1 MTSFRCH
8 LFEILTVFT
17 VFGAFRQADAGDFML
32 VAAYHNNSIFAGSMS
47 KHLTDLYSLPLQ
59 GIQGPIALDFDA
71 SENMLYW
78 TEYDANTGRGKLVK
92 AHLNGSNHMTLLTD
106 IRVAFGLALDIE
118 GGRVY
123 WTDNTL
129 GQIGRIP
136 MDGSGSKQIIISG
149 LGRPRGII
157 TDHDRGEIYWTDVGD
172 DSIGPRIEKANLDG
186 TNRVTLINDNIV
198 WPQAVILDNAAVN
211 LYWCD
216 GELNTI
222 ERTNLL
228 GNNREVLINLTIY
241 APIHPFDLALYNDYM
256 YWSDVF
262 KESLI
267 RVHLNGRGEQ
277 IFGSQRFAEIRRIHI
292 QTEPNYC
299 DSSPCLNG
307 GTCEDVVNGFVC
319 HCVSGFSGVRCSKNH
334 CSCSPCLNGGT
345 CIFSP
350 EGFVCQCP
358 AAYQGLTCE
367 RDPCNSS
374 PCLNGGIC
382 AISPGGFICH
392 CQAPYEGPTCTLDP
406 CNSSPCVNG
415 GTCIGSATGFTCR
428 CPARYGGPTCTFVDG
443 CVAPPMSDHV
453 RLLERDVT
461 VFTYGESATFTCDN
475 DYTIKESADH
485 SVKRLCLSDGTWS
498 GEPVECFPSETDPAD
513 RSPSVVPI
521 ASGVGGACFVVF
533 LLIIVVVVFKR
544 WKRQREERVVDVPAV
559 SYHHN
564 PPPSYIPPTRHEP
577 PGYFPM
583 GAINQG
589 FGTNNAEANVVPVK
603 LIPPREP
610 RIYETIVD

>member
-319 HCVSGFSGVRCSKNH
+319 HCVSGFSGVRCSKN
-334 CSCSPCLNGGT
+334 PC
-345 CIFSP
+345 
-350 EGFVCQCP
+350 
-358 AAYQGLTCE
+358 
-367 RDPCNSS
+367 DSS

-382 AISPGGFICH
+382 ATSPGGFICH